1 MGKPGDLSLAHSQS
15 GGMLLCVCVFLCVYV
30 YILAS
35 QEASLNP
42 WTVFVT
48 FDLHHEA
55 GAL

>member
-35 QEASLNP
+35 LEASLNP

-48 FDLHHEA
+48 FDLHHDA